1 MSMQDGRV
9 REGRDLGAIEQVF
22 RDEHHRLWR
31 ALVLWSGKP
40 DVASDAVAEAFAQ
53 LIARGDGVRDQSA
66 WVWRAAFKIAGGE
79 LAQRRP
85 DAMPVQDP
93 AANDTDDLVD
103 VIRAL
108 GRLSAHQRA
117 SVVLADY
124 AGYPHAEVARILGS
138 TTSAVAVHIYRGRR
152 RLRTLLEV
160 GDD

>member
-1 MSMQDGRV
+1 MQDGRV
-9 REGRDLGAIEQVF
+9 REDRDLGAIEQVF

-40 DVASDAVAEAFAQ
+40 DIASDAVAEAFAQ
-53 LIARGDGVRDQSA
+53 LIARGEGVRDPSA

-79 LAQRRP
+79 LSQSRSEV
-85 DAMPVQDP
+85 MP
-93 AANDTDDLVD
+93 ANDPSLTDPDDLID
-103 VIRAL
+103 VIKAL
-108 GRLSAHQRA
+108 ARLSAHQRA
-117 SVVLADY
+117 SVILADY